1 MFEVWISECMSDVVF
16 VEIVCNFGLIV
27 VYCVLVDEF
36 VQVIN
41 QVYVCQDGSVVQVV
55 GEVEGEVDLLWL
67 MQDIFE
73 VEDLFELE
81 DDVLIIWMINVLFM

>member
-36 VQVIN
+36 V
-41 QVYVCQDGSVVQVV
+41 
-55 GEVEGEVDLLWL
+55 
-67 MQDIFE
+67 
-73 VEDLFELE
+73 
-81 DDVLIIWMINVLFM
+81 